1 MEATIFYLQI
11 SCVVIALISSG
22 VQSAYHNF
30 DVDLFSTQTQE
41 PKLGDTVTLSCNAGG
56 PQTVVGWTAN
66 GVNITDLPLAFA
78 TEGNNLTIASFS
90 EEYEAIYQCIAT
102 DSTQTVGQLSPPV
115 LVTAFGKN
123 LI

>member
-1 MEATIFYLQI
+1 M
-11 SCVVIALISSG
+11 IALSSG

-30 DVDLFSTQTQE
+30 DADSFSTQTRE

-56 PQTVVGWTAN
+56 PQTIVGWAAN
-66 GVNITDLPLAFA
+66 GVNITDLPLAFI
-78 TEGNNLTIASFS
+78 TDGNELTISSFS

-102 DSTQTVGQLSPPV
+102 DSTQTVGQLSPPI
-115 LVTAFGKN
+115 LVTAFGKH